1 MNHMEH
7 RFSTPCSAPPDQV
20 WPLFLDLDRWPE
32 MTESITSLRRLD
44 TGPVQVGSEAMV
56 KQPGLPLARWRVTEI
71 DPGHSFIWASA
82 NAGVTTIGSHFVT
95 PSGTG
100 SQITLTLGLEGP
112 LGRPMNLVFG
122 RLARRHVTMEM
133 EGFRRTAES
142 AVQPH

>member
-7 RFSTPCSAPPDQV
+7 SFSTPCSAPADQV
-20 WPLFLDLDRWPE
+20 WPLFLDLERWPE
-32 MTESITSLRRLD
+32 MTESITTLRRLD

-56 KQPGLPLARWRVTEI
+56 KQPGLPAARWRVTGIE
-71 DPGHSFIWASA
+71 PGHSFIWETA

-95 PSGTG
+95 PGGAG
-100 SQITLTLGLEGP
+100 SEITLTLRLEGP
-112 LGRPMNLVFG
+112 LARPMNLIFG

>member
-7 RFSTPCSAPPDQV
+7 RFSTPCSAPPGQV
-20 WPLFLDLDRWPE
+20 WPLFLDLERWPE

-56 KQPGLPLARWRVTEI
+56 KQPGLPPARWRVTGIEP
-71 DPGHSFIWASA
+71 DHSFVWATA

-100 SQITLTLGLEGP
+100 SQITLTLRLEGP
-112 LGRPMNLVFG
+112 LARPMNLIYG
-122 RLARRHVTMEM
+122 RLIRRHVTMEM

-142 AVQPH
+142 AIQPR